1 MEKCDYFRFGLKF
14 PNFHSQLIKFS
25 IESGQVVLSGHIL
38 MPIFVRLK
46 FFSIFFVS
54 FQLAAEEQ
62 ELKELMAI
70 QELLA
75 DEDEDE
81 FNVSF

>member
-1 MEKCDYFRFGLKF
+1 MHVCTTYNKVYSE
-14 PNFHSQLIKFS
+14 
-25 IESGQVVLSGHIL
+25 
-38 MPIFVRLK
+38 
-46 FFSIFFVS
+46 IFFV
-54 FQLAAEEQ
+54 FKLAAEEQ

-81 FNVSF
+81 FNVSHQQIIYEWHREKTCFFA

>member
-1 MEKCDYFRFGLKF
+1 M
-14 PNFHSQLIKFS
+14 FH
-25 IESGQVVLSGHIL
+25 
-38 MPIFVRLK
+38 
-46 FFSIFFVS
+46 

-81 FNVSF
+81 FNVSFKVYEYTSMVFFHFYEGNQLL